1 MNFDKLEPENI
12 SDIVFR
18 MDEYLSSMRE
28 MKYEDASKLTARLEN
43 YIRDYFSSQQAD
55 ESELKTDLVKIT
67 DMLYVQTANI
77 RQRDLH
83 TDGYFGIVL
92 NRLFWNYQQKGIL
105 AFYILDNSLRDYQFK
120 LVSELFKNA
129 GFEVIAPY
137 NSDELSYSENTT
149 ELPVLSYKEVEKQI
163 DQTRSVKRHIF
174 YIEKDSSVNYI
185 KNVLALGEEF
195 QSEYLCIFRNT
206 APDGYSKAAW
216 LMGSFANYLDNQ

>member
-18 MDEYLSSMRE
+18 MDEYLSFMRE
-28 MKYEDASKLTARLEN
+28 MKYEDASKLTVRLDN
-43 YIRDYFSSQQAD
+43 YIRDYFASQKAD

-77 RQRDLH
+77 KQRDLH

-92 NRLFWNYQQKGIL
+92 NRLFWNFQQKGIL

-120 LVSELFKNA
+120 LVTELFKNA

-137 NSDELSYSENTT
+137 NIDGLSYSENTT
-149 ELPVLSYKEVEKQI
+149 ELPVLNYKEVEKQI
-163 DQTRSVKRHIF
+163 DSTRSVKRHIF

-206 APDGYSKAAW
+206 APDGFSKAAW

>member
-18 MDEYLSSMRE
+18 MDEYLSFMRE
-28 MKYEDASKLTARLEN
+28 MKYEDASKLTVRLDN
-43 YIRDYFSSQQAD
+43 YIRDYFASQKAD

-77 RQRDLH
+77 KQRDLH

-92 NRLFWNYQQKGIL
+92 NRLFWNFQQKGIL

-120 LVSELFKNA
+120 LVTELFKNA

-149 ELPVLSYKEVEKQI
+149 ELPVLNYKEVEKQI
-163 DQTRSVKRHIF
+163 DSTRSVKRHIF

-206 APDGYSKAAW
+206 APDGYTKAAW

>member
-18 MDEYLSSMRE
+18 MDEYLSFMRE
-28 MKYEDASKLTARLEN
+28 MKYEDASKLTVRLDN
-43 YIRDYFSSQQAD
+43 YIRDYFASQKAD

-77 RQRDLH
+77 KQRDLH

-92 NRLFWNYQQKGIL
+92 NRLFWNFQQKGIL

-120 LVSELFKNA
+120 LVTELFKNA

-137 NSDELSYSENTT
+137 NIDGLSYSENTT
-149 ELPVLSYKEVEKQI
+149 ELPVLNYKEVEKQI
-163 DQTRSVKRHIF
+163 DSTRSVKRHIF

-206 APDGYSKAAW
+206 APDGYTKAAW